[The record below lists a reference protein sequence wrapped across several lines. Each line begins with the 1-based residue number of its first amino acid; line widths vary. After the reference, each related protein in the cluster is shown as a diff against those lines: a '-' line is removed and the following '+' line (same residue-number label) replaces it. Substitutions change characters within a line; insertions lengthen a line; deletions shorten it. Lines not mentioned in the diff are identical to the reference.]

1 MQRVPIN
8 VKWCSFYTNQ
18 IADDSHM
25 TIENQGKPGN
35 TGLKRIIK
43 ATGYSIQGLKAAFKH
58 EAAIRQ
64 ELVLLCAAIIAL
76 IWLDVSPIET
86 VLMLGVVVLVL
97 IVELVNSAIEA
108 VVDRV
113 GVEHHELS
121 GRAKDIGS
129 AAVLVALLFAGF
141 TWAFILISHYW

>member
-1 MQRVPIN
+1 
-8 VKWCSFYTNQ
+8 
-18 IADDSHM
+18 M
-25 TIENQGKPGN
+25 TTENQGKPGN

-43 ATGYSIQGLKAAFKH
+43 ATGYSIQGLKAAFKF

-113 GVEHHELS
+113 GVERHELS

-141 TWAFILISHYW
+141 TWAFILLNHYW